1 MRRFSL
7 IAAALA
13 AVILAGCARN
23 EEIPFGVGL
32 QLSLLK

>member
-13 AVILAGCARN
+13 AVFLAGCARN
-23 EEIPFGVGL
+23 EEIPWGGV